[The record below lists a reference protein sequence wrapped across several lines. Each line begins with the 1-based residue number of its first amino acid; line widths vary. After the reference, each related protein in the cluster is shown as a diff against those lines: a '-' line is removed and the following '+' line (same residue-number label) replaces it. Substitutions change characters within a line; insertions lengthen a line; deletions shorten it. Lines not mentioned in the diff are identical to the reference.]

1 MTEKTLGQILNDNL
15 VVHEELK
22 IGFLSLSKSEIDI
35 LEKAAQAVIEAYEV
49 RKWKNIDSAPKDGRR
64 ILIKEYCTVFVAGW
78 GYVVDDMYGWVIVN
92 DWYIEHS
99 DNLLWMEPPKV

>member
-35 LEKAAQAVIEAYEV
+35 LEKAAQAVI
-49 RKWKNIDSAPKDGRR
+49 
-64 ILIKEYCTVFVAGW
+64 
-78 GYVVDDMYGWVIVN
+78 
-92 DWYIEHS
+92 
-99 DNLLWMEPPKV
+99 